1 MQNVENVYR
10 LTAMQRSIL
19 LRVLKHA
26 EAGAYVDQV
35 GWTLEGDFDAAAFQR
50 AWQLVSERHT
60 VLRTSIFWE
69 GLEEPLQV
77 VGESAALPL
86 EEHDWRT
93 VAEAEREERLER
105 FLAKDR
111 ERGFDLAVAPLVRLS
126 RLRLPGGSSAFVWSQ
141 HHLVLDGWSAS
152 LCLRELFACYERL
165 CRGDAPRR
173 APSQPFVEYVAW
185 AARQD
190 PAAGEAFWSGMLE
203 GFPGAAPLGSPRAG
217 AREGERY
224 GVQGAVLESALAK
237 RLQEAGRR
245 HHLTL
250 STLLQGAWGTL
261 LARSTGEE
269 DVVFGFVTAGRAAP
283 LPAVETMLG
292 MFVNTVPVRI
302 RPLPGETTAAW
313 LRRLQEEQLESR
325 AHEHW
330 PVERIQEWAGV
341 PRGQRLFETLFVF
354 QGFPDADVSEAEMG
368 SGRVHGF
375 RRVSPTAGAGYALVL
390 EVVPGE
396 GLELSLAYDEAH
408 FDAKSARRLL
418 GRLRTLLEGM
428 SDDLGRP
435 VAELPLMTATERAR
449 VVDEWSGAGK
459 TFPVEAPLHRLFERQ
474 AARTPD
480 AVAVRSGERSL
491 TYREL
496 DRRANRLAHALVA
509 LGVGPEVPVALCLE
523 RSPEMVAAILGVLKS
538 GGAYVPLD
546 PAYPAE
552 RLARTLADCGA
563 PVLVTEERHLAT
575 FPGGG
580 ARVLCLDRDAA
591 LLGGHP
597 EHGPGVEVDPASL
610 AYVIYTSGSTGLPKG
625 VLVPHAQ
632 VVRLFR
638 ATGAWLGSG
647 PDDVWTLFHSYAFD
661 FSVWEI
667 WGALLHGGRL
677 VVVPAETSRDP
688 EAFRALLAREE
699 VTVLSQTPSAFRQLV
714 AADERWAGDPGLALR
729 CVVFG
734 GEALEPASLRPWTE
748 RHGYERPRLVNMYGI
763 TETTVHVTF
772 RPIGRD
778 DVEGGAASP
787 IGSAIPDLRV
797 YVLDRAGEPVPPG
810 MPGELYVGGAGLARG
825 YLGRPGLTA
834 ERFVPDPFGGERG
847 GSRLYRSGDRVRWT
861 DAGELEYL
869 GRADAQVKVRGF
881 RVEPGEIEAAL
892 LSHAG
897 VGEAVA
903 LLREDSPGDPRLVA
917 YVVPRGER
925 RPAPAE
931 LRAHLR
937 TRLPEHM
944 VPSALVVLESLPL
957 TPNGKLDRR
966 ALPAPD
972 THTGKVR
979 AAPSTLTEELLAGIY
994 ADVLGAGEVDADTDF
1009 FEAGGHSLLATRVV
1023 SRVRAACGVEL
1034 PLGAIFEAPA
1044 VRALAA
1050 RVDALLGSQ
1059 AGVQAPPLVPTP
1071 RDGSPLP
1078 LSFAQQRLWFL
1089 DRMEPGSPAYNIPA
1103 ALRVRGALDTGLL
1116 ERALGAVVR
1125 RHEVLRTVF
1134 ASRGGVPVQVVG
1146 EPGATRVGVAD
1157 LRGLPQADLEG
1168 EVRRTAAGEAL
1179 RPFDLEAGPLLRAR
1193 ALRVAED
1200 EWVLLFTMHHVVSD
1214 GWSMDVL
1221 VGEVSELYAALGAG
1235 RKPALPE
1242 LPVQYADYAAWQR
1255 RWLRDEVLEAQLAW
1269 WRERLAGAPA
1279 ALELPAD
1286 RPRTPVQGAEGG
1298 RRTLLIPED
1307 VARALRSLGRREGAT
1322 LFMTLLAAFQ
1332 LLLARWTGEEDVSVG
1347 TPVAGR
1353 TRLETEGLIGFFVN
1367 TLVLRTDLAGD
1378 PTFRELLARVRAAA
1392 LGAFAHQDVPF
1403 EKLVEELAPGRSLA
1417 YTPLFQVLFALRN
1430 TGRGRLRLGEL
1441 ETEPQGGGAAVARFD
1456 LELELAEEEERIS
1469 GTLVYRADRFDGGTI
1484 ERMAEHFRVLLEGAA
1499 AAPEHRLSGLPLLT
1513 PGERRRVVEEWNAP
1527 AAYPAGHLVHQLF
1540 AEQAARTPGAVAV
1553 VSDAGALTY
1562 AELESRSN
1570 RLARALRGMG
1580 VGPETRVAL
1589 FMERTPEL
1597 LPAVLAVWKAGGAY
1611 VPLDP
1616 AYPRERLA
1624 LLLEDSGAAVVLSQ
1638 AHLAEALPPHGAATL
1653 RIDADRE
1660 RIDRESAEPPAV
1672 ELGPGHLAY
1681 VIYTSGST
1689 GRPKGVRVE
1698 HGSLLHTLLAARDA
1712 FGFGPDDVVPA
1723 LASVAF
1729 DIWLFE
1735 SILPLLCGSRVRVV
1749 TRDRVV
1755 DVARL
1760 LGELA
1765 DATLL
1770 HAVPALMREVV
1781 ERVRTSGAAPPRLRG
1796 LFVGGD
1802 AVAPDLLDGMRRVF
1816 PAAEIRVLYGPT
1828 EGTILCAAH
1837 RVEEGETPSAL
1848 LMGRPLGN
1856 ASLYVL
1862 DRSGNPSPVGVPGE
1876 LCIGG
1881 ASVARDYLDRP
1892 ELTAEKFVPDPF
1904 AASAGRRLYRA
1915 GDRARWGA
1923 GGVLEFLGRT
1933 DFQVKVRGF
1942 RIEPGEVEAA
1952 FARHPRV
1959 REAAVVVWEDR
1970 PGARRLVA
1978 YVVPADG
1985 AAVTAAELTGWLGE
1999 RLPEHMV
2006 PASLVVLDSL
2016 PLTAHGKLDRGALPA
2031 PDVSSGKGFVAPRT
2045 PLEEIVAGAWAAVLG
2060 VPRVGVTDDF
2070 FALGGHSLL
2079 ATRLISRVREA
2090 SGVELPLRAVFEAPT
2105 VAELAGRAEAMLRA
2119 DTRLPAPPIARVPRD
2134 DAPLPLSFAQQR
2146 LWFLDRM
2153 EPGSAAYNMP
2163 AVLRLRGA
2171 LDPAALRRALGET
2184 VRRHEALRT
2193 TFGAAAGGPV
2203 QTVAPPA
2210 AVPLETTDLRGRAEP
2225 EREAE
2230 LLRRAREEA
2239 ARPFDLA
2246 EGPLLRAALLRL
2258 GERDHALLFT
2268 LHHIVSD
2275 GWSVGLLIREVSALY
2290 AAFARGEESPLP
2302 EPPVQYADYAVWQ
2315 RDWLQGEA
2323 LREQVAFWRER
2334 LAGAPPVLELPTDRP
2349 RPALVSARGATV
2361 RFGLSPEATGALRE
2375 LARSGGAT
2383 LFMALLAGWQALLS
2397 RYSGQD
2403 DLVVGVPVAGRSR
2416 VEVEGLIGCF
2426 VNTLALRT
2434 SLAGDPATGELLA
2447 RVREGVLGAHAHQD
2461 LPFEQLVEE
2470 LGVGRS
2476 LSHTPVFQAVFT
2488 LENDAAGTRRFR
2500 LGEVEAE
2507 QVEVES
2513 GAVKFDLALSMA
2525 DEGERLTGALE
2536 YRSDLFEA
2544 ATAERMAGHLGV
2556 LLQAMAEDPARRLSE
2571 VDWMTLAE
2579 RRRVVVEWNETPPEP
2594 AFESVHSL
2602 FSGQAARTPEAV
2614 AVAAASGGESLTYAE
2629 LDRRAGRL
2637 AGRLRRMGVG
2647 AETRVGICMERAPE
2661 MVVAILGVLKA
2672 GGAYVP
2678 LDPAYP
2684 AERLAYLLADS
2695 AVPVVLVQ
2703 ERLRDRVPAGT
2714 ARVVCV
2720 DALPEEEGGDDPA
2733 APAAATD
2740 PGQLAYVIYT
2750 SGSTGTPK
2758 GVLVEHRSVTAL
2770 LRWMAGQV
2778 RPEERACV
2786 LASTSIS
2793 FDVSVAEIFH
2803 TLCGGGRLVLVENAL
2818 ELRRAAESED
2828 VRLAYMVPSAA
2839 AELLRSGGIP
2849 ASLRALYLGGEALPD
2864 ALAQALLEAGVERV
2878 VNLYGPTEDTVYATY
2893 CVVERGTGRV
2903 TIGRP
2908 VAHTRVYVL
2917 DGGLRP
2923 VPVGIPGELYTGGIG
2938 VARGYLDR
2946 PWLTAEKFVP
2956 DALGGEPGGRLYR
2969 TGDRARWLP
2978 DGTLEYLGRLDTQ
2991 VKVRGFRVEP
3001 GEVEAALL
3009 AHPQL
3014 REAAVAVREDA
3025 PGEKRLVAYAVP
3037 AEGAAPTWAELRAHL
3052 KTRLPEYMLPSAY
3065 VPLDRLPL
3073 NANGKLDRRALPA
3086 PDAPSGRDYVAPRT
3100 STEKLLAGVWAEL
3113 LKAERVGLHDNF
3125 FELGGHSLL
3134 LTQLHERLERQFPGQ
3149 ATLTDLFQFST
3160 LADMA
3165 GHLDGRPAA
3174 REDARQEND
3183 GRAESRRAHLQRQ
3196 RMARTGPRGR
3206 DGS

>member
-19 LRVLKHA
+19 LRVLKRA

-35 GWTLEGDFDAAAFQR
+35 GWTLEGDFDAPAFQR
-50 AWQLVSERHT
+50 AWRLVSERHT
-60 VLRTSIFWE
+60 ALRTAIFWE

-77 VGESAALPL
+77 VRRSAALPL

-93 VAEAEREERLER
+93 VTEGEREERLER

-111 ERGFDLAVAPLVRLS
+111 ERGFNLAVAPLVRLS
-126 RLRLPGGSSAFVWSQ
+126 RLRLPGGASAFVWSQ

-152 LCLRELFACYERL
+152 LCLRELFACYEEL
-165 CRGDAPRR
+165 CRGDVPRPAR
-173 APSQPFVEYVAW
+173 AQPFVRYVAW

-190 PAAGEAFWSGMLE
+190 PAAGKAFWSGVLE
-203 GFPGAAPLGSPRAG
+203 GFAGAAPPGSPRRG
-217 AREGERY
+217 TREGERY
-224 GVQGAVLESALAK
+224 GVQAAVLEGALAK

-245 HHLTL
+245 HQL
-250 STLLQGAWGTL
+250 SLNTLLQGAWGAL
-261 LARSTGEE
+261 LARYTGEE
-269 DVVFGFVTAGRAAP
+269 DVVFGFVTAGRAARF
-283 LPAVETMLG
+283 PAAETMLG
-292 MFVNTVPVRI
+292 VFVNTVPVRI
-302 RPLPGETTAAW
+302 RPRPGEAAAAW
-313 LRRLQEEQLESR
+313 LRRLQEEQLEARS
-325 AHEHW
+325 HEHW
-330 PVERIQEWAGV
+330 PLARIQEWAGV

-354 QGFPDADVSEAEMG
+354 QAFPDAGVGEAETG
-368 SGRVHGF
+368 GGRVRGF

-396 GLELSLAYDEAH
+396 GLELSLAHDEAR
-408 FDAKSARRLL
+408 FDAASARLLL
-418 GRLRTLLEGM
+418 GHLRTLLEGM
-428 SDDLGRP
+428 ADGLGRP
-435 VAELPLMTATERAR
+435 VAELPLLTPAERAR
-449 VVDEWSGAGK
+449 VVEAWSGAGAA
-459 TFPVEAPLHRLFERQ
+459 FPVEAPLHRLFERQ

-480 AVAVRSGERSL
+480 AVAVRAGERSL
-491 TYREL
+491 TYSEL
-496 DRRANRLAHALVA
+496 DRWANRLAHALVA

-523 RSPEMVAAILGVLKS
+523 RSAGMVAALLGVLKA

-546 PAYPAE
+546 PAHPAE

-563 PVLVTEERHLAT
+563 PVLVTEERHLAS

-591 LLGGHP
+591 PPGAHP
-597 EHGPGVEVDPASL
+597 EHGPGVEVDPAGL
-610 AYVIYTSGSTGLPKG
+610 AYVIYTSGSTGSPKG

-638 ATGAWLGSG
+638 ATDAWLGSG

-677 VVVPAETSRDP
+677 VVVPTATGRDP
-688 EAFRALLAREE
+688 AAFRALLAREG
-699 VTVLSQTPSAFRQLV
+699 VTVLSQTPSAFRQL
-714 AADERWAGDPGLALR
+714 AAEDERWGDGAGLALR
-729 CVVFG
+729 WVVFG

-748 RHGYERPRLVNMYGI
+748 RHGYERPRLANLYGI

-797 YVLDRAGEPVPPG
+797 YVLDGAGEPVPPG
-810 MPGELYVGGAGLARG
+810 IPGELYVGGAGLARG

-834 ERFVPDPFGGERG
+834 ERFVPDRFGREPRG
-847 GSRLYRSGDRVRWT
+847 GSRLYRSGDRARWT

-869 GRADAQVKVRGF
+869 GRTDAQVKVRGF

-892 LSHAG
+892 LAHAG
-897 VGEAVA
+897 VREAVA
-903 LLREDSPGDPRLVA
+903 LVREDSPGDPRLVA
-917 YVVPRGER
+917 YVVPRGEGS
-925 RPAPAE
+925 PAPAE

-972 THTGKVR
+972 AHAGEVR

-994 ADVLGAGEVDADTDF
+994 AHVLGAGGVDADTDF

-1034 PLGAIFEAPA
+1034 PLGAVFEAPA

-1050 RVDALLGSQ
+1050 RVDALLRTDGG
-1059 AGVQAPPLVPTP
+1059 AQAPPLVPTP

-1157 LRGLPQADLEG
+1157 LRGLPPAELEG
-1168 EVRRTAAGEAL
+1168 EVRRAAAGEAL

-1193 ALRVAED
+1193 ALRVAEG

-1269 WRERLAGAPA
+1269 WRERLAGAPP

-1286 RPRTPVQGAEGG
+1286 RPRAPVQGAEGG
-1298 RRTLLIPED
+1298 RRTLLVPED

-1332 LLLARWTGEEDVSVG
+1332 LLLARWAGEEDVSVG

-1367 TLVLRTDLAGD
+1367 TLVLRTELAGD
-1378 PTFRELLARVRAAA
+1378 PAFRELLGRVRAAT

-1430 TGRGRLRLGEL
+1430 TGRGRLRLGGL
-1441 ETEPQGGGAAVARFD
+1441 ETEPLDGGAAVARFD
-1456 LELELAEEEERIS
+1456 LELELAEEGERIS
-1469 GTLVYRADRFDGGTI
+1469 GTLVYRADRFDGGTV
-1484 ERMAEHFRVLLEGAA
+1484 ERMAEHFRVLLEGVAA
-1499 AAPEHRLSGLPLLT
+1499 GPERRLSELPLLT

-1527 AAYPAGHLVHQLF
+1527 AAYPVGRLVHQLF

-1553 VSDAGALTY
+1553 VSGADALTY

-1589 FMERTPEL
+1589 CVDRTPEL
-1597 LPAVLAVWKAGGAY
+1597 LLAVLAVWKAGGAY

-1624 LLLEDSGAAVVLSQ
+1624 FLLEDSGAAVVLSQ
-1638 AHLAEALPPHGAATL
+1638 AHLAEALPPHGAGTL

-1689 GRPKGVRVE
+1689 GKPKGVRVE

-1712 FGFGPDDVVPA
+1712 FGFGPGDVMPA

-1735 SILPLLCGSRVRVV
+1735 SILPLLCGSRVRMVA
-1749 TRDRVV
+1749 RERVV

-1760 LGELA
+1760 PDELA

-1781 ERVRTSGAAPPRLRG
+1781 ERVRASGVGLPRLRR

-1802 AVAPDLLDGMRRVF
+1802 AVAPDLLDAMRRVF
-1816 PAAEIRVLYGPT
+1816 PAAETWVLYGPT
-1828 EGTILCAAH
+1828 EGAIMCAGH
-1837 RVEEGETPSAL
+1837 RLEGEETPGAL

-1862 DRSGNPSPVGVPGE
+1862 DRSGNPAPVGVPGE

-1881 ASVARDYLDRP
+1881 ASVARDYLGRP
-1892 ELTAEKFVPDPF
+1892 ELTAEMFVPDPF
-1904 AASAGRRLYRA
+1904 AADAGRRLYRA

-1923 GGVLEFLGRT
+1923 GGLLEFLGRT

-1970 PGARRLVA
+1970 PGTRRLAA

-1985 AAVTAAELTGWLGE
+1985 AVVTAAELTGWLGE

-2006 PASLVVLDSL
+2006 PAALVVLDSL
-2016 PLTAHGKLDRGALPA
+2016 PRTVHGKLDRGALPA
-2031 PDVSSGKGFVAPRT
+2031 PDASSGTGYVAPRT
-2045 PLEEIVAGAWAAVLG
+2045 PLEEVVAGAWAEVLG
-2060 VPRVGVTDDF
+2060 IERVGVADDF

-2105 VAELAGRAEAMLRA
+2105 VAELAGRVEAMLRA
-2119 DTRLPAPPIARVPRD
+2119 DARPPAPPIARVPRD

-2171 LDPAALRRALGET
+2171 LDAAALRRALGET

-2193 TFGAAAGGPV
+2193 TFGASADGPV

-2210 AVPLETTDLRGRAEP
+2210 PVPLAAIDLRGLAEP

-2268 LHHIVSD
+2268 LHHAVSD

-2290 AAFARGEESPLP
+2290 GAFARGEESPLP
-2302 EPPVQYADYAVWQ
+2302 EPPVQYADYAMWQ
-2315 RDWLQGEA
+2315 REWLRGET
-2323 LREQVAFWRER
+2323 LREQAAYWREQLR
-2334 LAGAPPVLELPTDRP
+2334 GAPPVLELPTDRP

-2361 RFGLSPEATGALRE
+2361 RLALSPEATGALRE

-2383 LFMALLAGWQALLS
+2383 LFMALLAGWQTLLG

-2403 DLVVGVPVAGRSR
+2403 DVVVGVPVAGRTR

-2434 SLAGDPATGELLA
+2434 DLSGDPTTGELLA
-2447 RVREGVLGAHAHQD
+2447 RVRGGVLGAHAHQD

-2476 LSHTPVFQAVFT
+2476 LSHTPLFQAVFT
-2488 LENDAAGTRRFR
+2488 LEDDAAATKRFR

-2507 QVEVES
+2507 QVEVGS
-2513 GAVKFDLALSMA
+2513 GAAKFDLTLSMA

-2536 YRSDLFEA
+2536 YRTDLFEA

-2571 VDWMTLAE
+2571 VDWITRAE

-2594 AFESVHSL
+2594 AFESVHSR
-2602 FSGQAARTPEAV
+2602 FSAQAARTPDAV
-2614 AVAAASGGESLTYAE
+2614 AVVAAPGGGPLTYAE

-2637 AGRLRRMGVG
+2637 ARRLRRMGVG
-2647 AETRVGICMERAPE
+2647 AETRVGICMERTPE
-2661 MVVAILGVLKA
+2661 VVVAILGVLKA
-2672 GGAYVP
+2672 GGAFVP
-2678 LDPAYP
+2678 MDPAYP

-2695 AVPVVLVQ
+2695 AAPVVLVQ
-2703 ERLRDRVPAGT
+2703 ERVRDRVPAGT

-2720 DALPEEEGGDDPA
+2720 DALPEEEAGADDPA
-2733 APAAATD
+2733 AETD

-2750 SGSTGTPK
+2750 SGSTGNPK
-2758 GVLVEHRSVTAL
+2758 GVLVEHRSVAAL

-2793 FDVSVAEIFH
+2793 FDVSVAEIFD
-2803 TLCGGGRLVLVENAL
+2803 TLCGGGKLVLVENAL
-2818 ELRRAAESED
+2818 ELPRAAESED

-2849 ASLRALYLGGEALPD
+2849 ASLRALFLGGEALPD
-2864 ALAQALLEAGVERV
+2864 ALARALHEAGVERV
-2878 VNLYGPTEDTVYATY
+2878 VNLYGPTEDTVYATS
-2893 CVVERGTGRV
+2893 CEVEHAGPV

-2908 VAHTRVYVL
+2908 VAHARVYVL

-2923 VPVGIPGELYTGGIG
+2923 VPVGIPGELYTGGTG

-2946 PWLTAEKFVP
+2946 PWLTADRFVP
-2956 DALGGEPGGRLYR
+2956 DALGAEPGRRLYR

-2978 DGTLEYLGRLDTQ
+2978 DGTLEFMGRLDTQ

-3014 REAAVAVREDA
+3014 RDAAVAVREDA

-3037 AEGAAPTWAELRAHL
+3037 AEGAAPSWAELRAHL

-3065 VPLDRLPL
+3065 VPLEKLPL
-3073 NANGKLDRRALPA
+3073 NANGKVDRRALPA

-3100 STEKLLAGVWAEL
+3100 PTEKLLAGVWAEV

-3134 LTQLHERLERQFPGQ
+3134 LVQLHARLEQHFAGRV
-3149 ATLTDLFQFST
+3149 TLTDLFQFST
-3160 LADMA
+3160 LADLA

-3174 REDARQEND
+3174 REDARREND
-3183 GRAESRRAHLQRQ
+3183 DRAESRRTHLQRQ